1 MMPRPSVL
9 AASEALRDAL
19 ALVLPVDCSGCGTPG
34 RVLCTACRPLVVADV
49 HRADRDGM
57 SVHCALDYGGIPR
70 RVIGAFK
77 DGGRPT
83 LAGALGPALREAVL
97 AAVVA
102 AGPGPDP
109 DAGTSGTH
117 VPTGVRG
124 LEIVAVPSSRSA
136 YRRRGF
142 SPIASLLR
150 SGGLRA
156 SPVLRVVGAHADQAG
171 LGREERG
178 ANVAG
183 GLAVRRGVTGG
194 PHPLSGRRFVVVDD
208 ILTTGSTMREAVRA
222 VRAGGGSVV
231 GCAVLAETR
240 LRGRRG

>member
-1 MMPRPSVL
+1 MTSRLSTRAVTD
-9 AASEALRDAL
+9 ALRDAL
-19 ALVLPVDCSGCGTPG
+19 ALVLPVECAGCGGTG
-34 RVLCTACRPLVVADV
+34 RVLCPACRLLVVADV

-57 SVHCALDYGGIPR
+57 PVHCALDYGGVAQ

-83 LAGALGPALREAVL
+83 LASALGPVLREAVL
-97 AAVVA
+97 AAIVA
-102 AGPGPDP
+102 AGPGATGPASPD
-109 DAGTSGTH
+109 
-117 VPTGVRG
+117 VRG

-142 SPIASLLR
+142 SPVGAMLR

-156 SPVLRVVGAHADQAG
+156 SPVLRVVGEHADQAG

-183 GLAVRRGVTGG
+183 GLTVRRGLVGG

-222 VRAGGGSVV
+222 VRAGGGTVV
-231 GCAVLAETR
+231 GCAALAETR

>member
-1 MMPRPSVL
+1 MTSRTS
-9 AASEALRDAL
+9 AAVVTEALRDAL
-19 ALVLPVDCSGCGTPG
+19 ALVLPVECSGCGMPG
-34 RVLCTACRPLVVADV
+34 RVLCTACRLVVVADV

-57 SVHCALDYGGIPR
+57 SVHCALDYGGVAR

-83 LAGALGPALREAVL
+83 LASALGPALREAVL
-97 AAVVA
+97 AAIVVA
-102 AGPGPDP
+102 DIGPDSVASAAQAPP
-109 DAGTSGTH
+109 DA
-117 VPTGVRG
+117 RG

-142 SPIASLLR
+142 SPVASMLR

-156 SPVLRVVGAHADQAG
+156 SSVLRVVGAHADQAG

-194 PHPLSGRRFVVVDD
+194 PHPLAGRRFVVVDD

-231 GCAVLAETR
+231 GCAALAETR
-240 LRGRRG
+240 LRGGRG